1 MEPKDFRQR
10 QPDGNGG
17 WTWNLK
23 GIEPVLYRLPK
34 ILNTDEVIIVEGEKD
49 SDNLSNLG
57 FTTTTCPMG
66 AKKWKPEYNEQLKG
80 KSIVLIPD
88 NDNEGREH
96 MTRVAQSLNG
106 NVKSLKWVDLPDLPS
121 KGDVSDF
128 ISNFNDR
135 EQAAERLSILI
146 DNAGP
151 YEPPKKVTI
160 DDIILPSNQ
169 FYQLDVSERQ
179 ELLFPWLKEDSINL
193 VSGWRGCGKTWFAL
207 GVLDAVSKGGTFGPW
222 ECKESVPCLFLDG
235 EMTIPDDHERIENLR
250 LDSERES
257 PLYFYSDAYANQLG
271 LSRAHLA
278 NESWRKKIKQI
289 LLTRKIKLWVVDIWT
304 LRLFSR
310 G

>member
-57 FTTTTCPMG
+57 FTATTCPMG

-193 VSGWRGCGKTWFAL
+193 VSGWRG
-207 GVLDAVSKGGTFGPW
+207 
-222 ECKESVPCLFLDG
+222 
-235 EMTIPDDHERIENLR
+235 
-250 LDSERES
+250 
-257 PLYFYSDAYANQLG
+257 
-271 LSRAHLA
+271 
-278 NESWRKKIKQI
+278 
-289 LLTRKIKLWVVDIWT
+289 
-304 LRLFSR
+304 
-310 G
+310 